1 MHTHLTGIAVLSHT
15 GEHHLSRGTGTMTPA
30 VTTVT
35 INAHQHVAHSMM
47 HERRNFTPEVEVQH
61 AVTVTTTA
69 GPLEVQAHVISMSG
83 QTTDVR
89 RDLHSITVT
98 TTTDPVVIPVHVT
111 GMSGQSRDMKRGPSG
126 TTVAHRV
133 QCYNNNQ
140 GEYIFL
146 NRRVRETGISWRWG
160 PVSSYPD

>member
-1 MHTHLTGIAVLSHT
+1 
-15 GEHHLSRGTGTMTPA
+15 MTPA
-30 VTTVT
+30 ITKVT

-47 HERRNFTPEVEVQH
+47 HGRRNFTPEVEVQY

-83 QTTDVR
+83 QTTDTR
-89 RDLHSITVT
+89 RDFHSITMT
-98 TTTDPVVIPVHVT
+98 ITTDPVGIPVHVT
-111 GMSGQSRDMKRGPSG
+111 GMSGQSRDEKRAPSC
-126 TTVAHRV
+126 TTVTHRV
-133 QCYNNNQ
+133 QYYNNNQ

-146 NRRVRETGISWRWG
+146 NRRVLETGISWRWG